1 MSFLLD
7 PPALFGLGVALYLAG
22 NRLRMERLARIIVG
36 LLIVLAFIFFSLLLY
51 TDMFRCV
58 FPVLCNGMSGSEFML
73 HSNITGIY
81 KKDVPLLVVLFLFAL
96 YPLWIYFGYASALML
111 SKRRRFSKEVYSYKD
126 VKSRRTNSELKYSV
140 VRYPDTGRGI
150 SDPEQ
155 AVRKAVEALGG
166 MKSFVNPGDKVMIKV
181 NICGGVPE
189 LSGTYTTREV
199 AGYVVDMVREAGG
212 DPFICD
218 ADMVWTKFWSN
229 AKDEGW
235 VEWAALKGVKL
246 VNLSDTRI
254 VKFDFGEESLLSRE
268 HVSKEIVNADVIIS
282 VPAMKTHLM
291 TSVTLGMKNMYGT
304 FPEIDKAK
312 YHKLGIDEVI
322 YWVNHAFTPNLTI
335 IDGTIGGETVGP
347 LSCEPVDFRTIVASN
362 SVVTAD
368 AIASQLMGYSDPV
381 KEIDHLRLAHER
393 GLGDASVKF
402 DISSI
407 PPHISDGKWTL
418 PDPEVAKLYVK
429 STHMLL
435 QIPGWDTFF
444 NMGSDVFLFDA
455 SRLPLI
461 KYFTPGLLSI
471 LNDVIRWTMDR
482 KPDTPQS
489 KKRKGINLMV
499 VIILAVLSLF
509 GFISGGFIA
518 SSSLE
523 FSLGFLAAIV
533 LGALFA
539 RRMKTR
545 HLISIS
551 LASILVSFIVERYAV
566 LAGMWRYIDGGAPPL
581 FALFSTP
588 LFIIALL
595 GITSYLQHVFAF
607 VSLKGKRLRIFPAIL
622 ILLAFAV
629 FMVFEGYSA
638 LATPQVIAMYFAFA
652 VLGLFYNNRQG
663 LEWNFAFVIVAVALG
678 GSMELLG
685 AVSGLWSYAFG
696 EGLPVFISFA
706 WVLNAWAACGIAQVF
721 GADMRDAVVK

>member
-7 PPALFGLGVALYLAG
+7 PPALFVLGIALYLAG
-22 NRLRMERLARIIVG
+22 KWLRMERLAKIITG
-36 LLIVLAFIFFSLLLY
+36 ILIVFAFIFFSLLLY
-51 TDMFRCV
+51 TDTFRCV
-58 FPVLCNGMSGSEFML
+58 FPVLCNGMSGSEFMF

-81 KKDVPLLVVLFLFAL
+81 KKDVPLLAVLFLFAL

-111 SKRRRFSKEVYSYKD
+111 SKRRRFSKEEYSYKD
-126 VKSRRTNSELKYSV
+126 VKSRRANPELKYSV

-155 AVRKAVEALGG
+155 AVRKAVGALGG
-166 MKSFVNPGDKVMIKV
+166 MQSFVKPGNKVLVKV

-189 LSGTYTTREV
+189 LAGTYTTKEV
-199 AGYVVDMVREAGG
+199 AGCVVDMVREAGG
-212 DPFICD
+212 EPFLCD

-235 VEWAALKGVKL
+235 VEWAAQKKVKL

-254 VKFDFGEESLLSRE
+254 VNFDFGGESLLQRE
-268 HVSKEIVNADVIIS
+268 CVSKEIVNADVIIS

-322 YWVNHAFTPNLTI
+322 YWVNRAFTPNLTI

-368 AIASQLMGYSDPV
+368 AIASQLMGYGDPV
-381 KEIDHLRLAHER
+381 REIEHLRLAHER

-402 DISSI
+402 DFSTI

-444 NMGSDVFLFDA
+444 NMGADVFLFDA

-461 KYFTPGLLSI
+461 KYFTPGFLSI
-471 LNDVIRWTMDR
+471 LNDVIKWTMDR
-482 KPDTPQS
+482 KPETPQS
-489 KKRKGINLMV
+489 KKRKGINLGI
-499 VIILAVLSLF
+499 VIVLAVLSLF

-533 LGALFA
+533 FGALFA
-539 RRMKTR
+539 RRMKTK

-551 LASILVSFIVERYAV
+551 LASVLVSFIVERYAV

-588 LFIIALL
+588 LFIIVII
-595 GITSYLQHVFAF
+595 GITSYLQQVFAY
-607 VSLKGKRLRIFPAIL
+607 VNLKGKRLRFFPAVL
-622 ILLAFAV
+622 MLLAFAV

-638 LATPQVIAMYFAFA
+638 LATPQVIAMYVAFA
-652 VLGLFYNNRQG
+652 VLGMFYNNRQG
-663 LEWNFAFVIVAVALG
+663 LEWNFAFAVVAVALG

-685 AVSGLWSYAFG
+685 SVSGLWSYAFG
-696 EGLPVFISFA
+696 EGLPVFICFA
-706 WVLNAWAACGIAQVF
+706 WVLNAWAACGITQVF
-721 GADMRDAVVK
+721 GVNMRDAVAK